1 MAQLHP
7 LTVRAIARRAANAYA
22 DAWMAA
28 NYVAD
33 PALNAVDAHNA
44 ATRASLRQYGR
55 AFQHAHPIAEA
66 AAANGADK
74 ESVTA
79 IVADAVAEIAAPNVA
94 EPTARAAV
102 TCAPRGVAVVP
113 FAAVA
118 DVVRDA
124 GVRLFRAKRFAVY
137 ATNADAE
144 RVREA
149 IGDRVCADVV
159 RAVADAAPFAAASVV
174 VVVSAAN
181 ASEFRTLA
189 WCGVRCVI
197 PETRTGCRPF
207 IAHNG
212 LSNPRWCVSLAD
224 AVAFAAGVSNNAA
237 ETAAPLPVLPGEIAP
252 PPAPVHA
259 DAAPTLPTLARA

>member
-1 MAQLHP
+1 
-7 LTVRAIARRAANAYA
+7 VRRGAHADGRTFAPWRVVVTTRPDDAPAYLPGARAPGAPFAFAACAAI
-22 DAWMAA
+22 
-28 NYVAD
+28 
-33 PALNAVDAHNA
+33 
-44 ATRASLRQYGR
+44 YGR
-55 AFQHAHPIAEA
+55 AYRL
-66 AAANGADK
+66 
-74 ESVTA
+74 S
-79 IVADAVAEIAAPNVA
+79 AVMAYYLPS

-144 RVREA
+144 RVRDA

-181 ASEFRTLA
+181 ASEWRTLA

-212 LSNPRWCVSLAD
+212 LSDPRWCVSLAD
-224 AVAFAAGVSNNAA
+224 AVAFAAGVSDNAA
-237 ETAAPLPVLPGEIAP
+237 ETAAPLPVLPGELAP